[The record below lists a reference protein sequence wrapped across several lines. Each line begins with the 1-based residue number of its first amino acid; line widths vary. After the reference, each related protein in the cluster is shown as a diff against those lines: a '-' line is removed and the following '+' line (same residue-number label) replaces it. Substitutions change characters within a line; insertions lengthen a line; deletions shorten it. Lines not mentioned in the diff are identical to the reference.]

1 MVCIKIGQGG
11 RSIKCHKVI
20 LAARC
25 PYLLEP
31 LRSSSLLSVNADD
44 VETKLDELRFPDVVD
59 DSLVEFVHFLYTDTV
74 SSTLSLPALLSLIKL
89 SKRFKLVALYVNC
102 FHSFS
107 QSLTIDNI
115 EEYRKAITNLI
126 KENNKKEKKCYSN
139 DAEDDVS
146 ILELEHIEE
155 ICSDFYEKISSGA
168 ESSEQVKEKK
178 VNPTIIDNKMIWHEE
193 KVFPSAQEQQAKRKE
208 KLLGS
213 ESTEENNRDFEVK
226 KWNTGLTYN
235 TLEVDLMV
243 RCSNRFDKV
252 YIVS

>member
-1 MVCIKIGQGG
+1 MACIKIGQGE
-11 RSIKCHKVI
+11 RSIKCHKVV

-31 LRSSSLLSVNADD
+31 LRSSSVNADN
-44 VETKLDELRFPDVVD
+44 VEKKLDELRFPDVAD

-74 SSTLSLPALLSLIKL
+74 SSTLSLPVLLSLIKL
-89 SKRFKLVALYVNC
+89 SKRFKLATLYANC
-102 FHSFS
+102 FRSFS

-115 EEYRKAITNLI
+115 EEYRKVITNLI
-126 KENNKKEKKCYSN
+126 EENNKKEKKCYSD
-139 DAEDDVS
+139 DAEDDYS
-146 ILELEHIEE
+146 ILELELIEE
-155 ICSDFYEKISSGA
+155 VCSDFYEKISSGTNTI

-178 VNPTIIDNKMIWHEE
+178 VNPTFDNKIIWHKE
-193 KVFPSAQEQQAKRKE
+193 KVFPSVQKQQEKREE

-213 ESTEENNRDFEVK
+213 SASPEENNGDFEVK
-226 KWNTGLTYN
+226 KWNTGLIYN

-243 RCSNRFDKV
+243 RCSNRFERV